1 MFSKPLK
8 SLTAVRESTRLL
20 GRSYGYL
27 GKMGWFRSVVETA
40 SVNDRG
46 EPIPWIT
53 YPSIQFIEPRLR
65 PDMSVFEYGSGF
77 STRWWAKRVQRV
89 VSCEHDREWY
99 ERTRAD
105 VPANVQMIHAT
116 REQHE
121 YSNQILHYTNE
132 FDVIVIDGR
141 DRVLCA
147 RNSVAALK
155 STGVILWDNAERAEY
170 QPGCQSLHEQGF
182 RRVDFWG
189 LSPMVIWEN
198 MTSLFYR
205 DGNCMGL

>member
-1 MFSKPLK
+1 
-8 SLTAVRESTRLL
+8 
-20 GRSYGYL
+20 
-27 GKMGWFRSVVETA
+27 
-40 SVNDRG
+40 VNDRG

-65 PDMSVFEYGSGF
+65 PEMSVFEYGSGF
-77 STRWWAKRVQRV
+77 STQWWAKRVQRV

-99 ERTRAD
+99 ERTRAG
-105 VPANVQMIHAT
+105 VPGNVQMIHAS

-121 YSNQILHYTNE
+121 YSNQILKYSNE

-147 RNSVAALK
+147 QNSVAALK
-155 STGVILWDNAERAEY
+155 PTGVILWDNAERAEY
-170 QPGCQSLHEQGF
+170 QPGCQSLLQQGF